1 MGELPYGR
9 PGRCLVGS
17 KIRRWMGELVNGTAG
32 QEVECRKT
40 FYDQKIQ
47 VLFSCKKGSNKHMF
61 ASTLYTVV

>member
-1 MGELPYGR
+1 
-9 PGRCLVGS
+9 
-17 KIRRWMGELVNGTAG
+17 MGELVNGTAG